1 MLNWIKLFTY
11 WLSNHENVQLWGYA
25 IHLLKEDVYS
35 ALCTDM
41 TQKARSRKLATISCM
56 YWWIW
61 QSSDEFL
68 QIVPRGLESNP
79 LAFMWY
85 CSILLLSQTHLI
97 VSFSLWHDNYS
108 FQIGPTK
115 LYRTLKFLGWFIK
128 AVFFIAMSHY
138 QH

>member
-1 MLNWIKLFTY
+1 MFTY

-79 LAFMWY
+79 LAFIWY
-85 CSILLLSQTHLI
+85 CRIRPHIIAFSDASHCLI
-97 VSFSLWHDNYS
+97 FLMTWQLFFS

-115 LYRTLKFLGWFIK
+115 LYQTLKFLGWFIK